1 MSDLILTNED
11 LTKNLKLAN
20 NLGYKFVIKAQEKF
34 LSGWGLSDNKKHLQL
49 ILCKTENEKDL
60 ILKDLYD
67 DNTFIY
73 VNWYCINDLQG
84 IYNTTRGKSWT
95 LRNDWTR
102 AFK

>member
-11 LTKNLKLAN
+11 LTKNLKNAN
-20 NLGYKFVIKAQEKF
+20 NLGYKFVIKAQDKF
-34 LSGWGLSDNKKHLQL
+34 LSGWDLSDNKKHLQL

-60 ILKDLYD
+60 ILKDLYN
-67 DNTFIY
+67 DNNFIY
-73 VNWYCINDLQG
+73 VNRYSINDLQG
-84 IYNTTRGKSWT
+84 IYNTTHGKSWT